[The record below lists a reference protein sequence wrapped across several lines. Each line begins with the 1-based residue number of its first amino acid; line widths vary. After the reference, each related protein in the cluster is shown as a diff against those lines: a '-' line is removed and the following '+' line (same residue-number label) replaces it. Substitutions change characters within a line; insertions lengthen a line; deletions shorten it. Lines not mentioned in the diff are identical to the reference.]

1 MRRVYKLVS
10 RDRAKPVERV
20 NQERDIGQLIKR
32 LDMLDDRL
40 DNIDSIVTSLVERVM
55 GRPLVIE
62 VTCPNCGQTVQ
73 VNVTSSVRLRGK
85 E

>member
-1 MRRVYKLVS
+1 LVS
-10 RDRAKPVERV
+10 QDRTKLSRQV
-20 NQERDIGQLIKR
+20 NQDRELGQLLKR
-32 LDMLDDRL
+32 LDMLDERL

-55 GRPLVIE
+55 GRPLLIE

-73 VNVTSSVRLRGK
+73 INVTSSVRLRGK

>member
-1 MRRVYKLVS
+1 MVS
-10 RDRAKPVERV
+10 QDRARV
-20 NQERDIGQLIKR
+20 SKQVSQDRDMGQLMKR
-32 LDMLDDRL
+32 LDMLDERL
-40 DNIDSIVTSLVERVM
+40 DNIDSIVTSLIERVM

-73 VNVTSSVRLRGK
+73 INVTSGVRLRAK

>member
-1 MRRVYKLVS
+1 LAS
-10 RDRAKPVERV
+10 QDRAKLGKQISPD
-20 NQERDIGQLIKR
+20 RDTSQLIKR

-40 DNIDSIVTSLVERVM
+40 DNMDSILTSLVERVM
-55 GRPLVIE
+55 ARPLLME

-73 VNVTSSVRLRGK
+73 INVTSGVRLRSK

>member
-1 MRRVYKLVS
+1 MVS
-10 RDRAKPVERV
+10 QDRAKLGKQV
-20 NQERDIGQLIKR
+20 NQDREVGQLLKR
-32 LDMLDDRL
+32 LDMLDERL

-55 GRPLVIE
+55 GRPLLIE

-73 VNVTSSVRLRGK
+73 INVTSGVRLRGK

>member
-1 MRRVYKLVS
+1 MVS
-10 RDRAKPVERV
+10 QDRAKPAKQVT
-20 NQERDIGQLIKR
+20 QDGDIGQLMKR

-40 DNIDSIVTSLVERVM
+40 DNMDSIVTSLIERVM
-55 GRPLVIE
+55 GRPLLME

-73 VNVTSSVRLRGK
+73 INVTSGVRLRSK

>member
-1 MRRVYKLVS
+1 LAS
-10 RDRAKPVERV
+10 QDRAKLGKQVSPD
-20 NQERDIGQLIKR
+20 RDVGQLIKR
-32 LDMLDDRL
+32 LDMLDERL

-55 GRPLVIE
+55 ARPLLME

-73 VNVTSSVRLRGK
+73 ISVTSGVRLRSK

>member
-1 MRRVYKLVS
+1 MVS
-10 RDRAKPVERV
+10 QDRAKLGKQV
-20 NQERDIGQLIKR
+20 NQDREVGQLVKR
-32 LDMLDDRL
+32 LDMLDERL

-73 VNVTSSVRLRGK
+73 INVTSGVRLRGT

>member
-1 MRRVYKLVS
+1 
-10 RDRAKPVERV
+10 
-20 NQERDIGQLIKR
+20 
-32 LDMLDDRL
+32 MLDERL

-55 GRPLVIE
+55 ARPLVIE

-73 VNVTSSVRLRGK
+73 INVTSGVRLWGK

>member
-1 MRRVYKLVS
+1 LVS
-10 RDRAKPVERV
+10 QDRARSSKQI
-20 NQERDIGQLIKR
+20 NQDRDMGQLIRR
-32 LDMLDDRL
+32 LDMLDERL
-40 DNIDSIVTSLVERVM
+40 DNIDSIVTSLIERVM

-73 VNVTSSVRLRGK
+73 INVTSGVRLRGK

>member
-1 MRRVYKLVS
+1 MVSQDRSKLG
-10 RDRAKPVERV
+10 RQV
-20 NQERDIGQLIKR
+20 NQDRELGQLIKR
-32 LDMLDDRL
+32 LDMLDERL

-55 GRPLVIE
+55 GRPLLIE

-73 VNVTSSVRLRGK
+73 INVTSGVRLRGK

>member
-1 MRRVYKLVS
+1 MVS
-10 RDRAKPVERV
+10 QDRADPGKQVK
-20 NQERDIGQLIKR
+20 QDRDIGQLIKR

-40 DNIDSIVTSLVERVM
+40 DNMDSIVTSLVERVM
-55 GRPLVIE
+55 ARPLVIE

-73 VNVTSSVRLRGK
+73 INVTSGVRLRGK

>member
-1 MRRVYKLVS
+1 MASQDK
-10 RDRAKPVERV
+10 AKVGKQV
-20 NQERDIGQLIKR
+20 NQDRDIGQLIKR
-32 LDMLDDRL
+32 LDMLDERL
-40 DNIDSIVTSLVERVM
+40 DNVDSIVTSLIERVM

-73 VNVTSSVRLRGK
+73 INVTSGVRLRGK